1 MSPPKK
7 RNESHRSAP
16 PPPCAATSCRRRRKI
31 ISGRGM
37 IFSLRTAFIL
47 AHAQGRCASF
57 RRKPLPCAPPLSCA
71 PLFLARF
78 LCAQQ
83 RKRAKAACKGGA
95 PRLGAN
101 LCLAHRYRSARAVRF
116 VQTQT
121 LSSFWLQT
129 TFPSCGGVTLPQQL
143 SLRSLRRMRFLS
155 QKYDAFAANSVE
167 QLGMSPA

>member
-16 PPPCAATSCRRRRKI
+16 PPLCAATSCRRRRKI
-31 ISGRGM
+31 IAGRGM

-47 AHAQGRCASF
+47 AHAQGRCASDT
-57 RRKPLPCAPPLSCA
+57 RKPLPCAPPLSCA

-101 LCLAHRYRSARAVRF
+101 AIVFLVINRISE
-116 VQTQT
+116 
-121 LSSFWLQT
+121 
-129 TFPSCGGVTLPQQL
+129 
-143 SLRSLRRMRFLS
+143 LRRGHPT
-155 QKYDAFAANSVE
+155 AAAIASLASENAVSISKIRCICCEFCSTARRV
-167 QLGMSPA
+167 SRIKRTRTSRT